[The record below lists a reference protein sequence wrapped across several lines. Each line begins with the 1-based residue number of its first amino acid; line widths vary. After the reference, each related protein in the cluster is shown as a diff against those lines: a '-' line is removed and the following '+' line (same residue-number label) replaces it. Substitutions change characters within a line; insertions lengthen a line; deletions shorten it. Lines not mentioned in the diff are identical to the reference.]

1 VFVFLNLVINCYE
14 MVHDFT
20 TVKQI
25 TSGPS
30 PVDAAREKLDCWFV
44 AFRCFGRHIWLAK
57 IIIEVV
63 TLTFSGLL

>member
-1 VFVFLNLVINCYE
+1 
-14 MVHDFT
+14 MVYDFT
-20 TVKQI
+20 TIKQI

-30 PVDAAREKLDCWFV
+30 PVDAAEEKLDFWFV
-44 AFRCFGRHIWLAK
+44 AFRWFGRHIWLAK

>member
-1 VFVFLNLVINCYE
+1 MIY
-14 MVHDFT
+14 DFT
-20 TVKQI
+20 TIKQI

-30 PVDAAREKLDCWFV
+30 PVDAAGEKLDFWFV
-44 AFRCFGRHIWLAK
+44 AFRWFGRHIWLAK